1 MQNKHKQKQIKD
13 GDAQFLYYTNT
24 PQRYHQTQFN
34 KKNNTNAALRTK
46 QSTDS
51 QAQ

>member
-1 MQNKHKQKQIKD
+1 MLNKHKQKQIKD

-34 KKNNTNAALRTK
+34 KIKKIT
-46 QSTDS
+46 QM
-51 QAQ
+51 QP